1 MKIDRARIPTLLLHN
16 NNVEQPIFTLT
27 QWNTFCDTI
36 NSSLQIYNIV
46 IKTHSKKVVSRL
58 LIFPMASFTFIAI
71 ILILFGRPYLGLGIF
86 ASTVVIS
93 VIVCLYDRCRV
104 DRAYECAIGNLKSVV
119 EKINEEGM
127 LAEDCGVVLS
137 VVVTGPT
144 TNDNDNSNQDNNSSD
159 KWNWAGRNN
168 ITNVYI
174 ECTRI
179 NTPQQDQDDN
189 DQLLERGPKKKQQQ
203 QRKKSIDN
211 IVYNQDEAS
220 FSC

>member
-1 MKIDRARIPTLLLHN
+1 
-16 NNVEQPIFTLT
+16 
-27 QWNTFCDTI
+27 
-36 NSSLQIYNIV
+36 
-46 IKTHSKKVVSRL
+46 
-58 LIFPMASFTFIAI
+58 MASFTFIAI

-189 DQLLERGPKKKQQQ
+189 DELLERGPKKKQQQ

-211 IVYNQDEAS
+211 IVYNEDEAS